1 MDNARL
7 AQWWLLLVGGVLI
20 VVGIVG
26 FLPNPLV
33 GPSGLVATDNV
44 HNVIH
49 VVTGLLALGLA
60 LGWRSDIGAAAMVFG
75 ALYGAVFVLTLISP
89 NLFGILPVPVNVV
102 DHVIHVGVAFVSL
115 ALGYLARGRSSY
127 AAA

>member
-49 VVTGLLALGLA
+49 VATGLLALALA
-60 LGWRSDIGAAAMVFG
+60 IGWRSDIGAAAMLFG